1 MSQIRLGLYYNLDVS
16 IYANPKYS
24 KKKMDKIYLSLLTGT
39 FKPSFS
45 IKIKNLFKVTKNARF
60 N

>member
-1 MSQIRLGLYYNLDVS
+1 MNKIRIGLYHNLDVS
-16 IYANPKYS
+16 LYANPKYS
-24 KKKMDKIYLSLLTGT
+24 EKEMNKICSSLLTGT
-39 FKPSFS
+39 FKPSLS